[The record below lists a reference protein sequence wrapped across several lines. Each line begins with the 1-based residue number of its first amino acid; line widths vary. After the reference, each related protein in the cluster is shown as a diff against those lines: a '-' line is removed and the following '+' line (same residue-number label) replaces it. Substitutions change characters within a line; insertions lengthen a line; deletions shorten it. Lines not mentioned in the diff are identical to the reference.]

1 MVVFDGGG
9 GSNMGW
15 ICSKDGCGFWWGGG
29 FAIGFLDLD
38 FVAVSLAGFCGR
50 WWWWVLIWDRFA
62 VGVIVVSD
70 VVVVLLWVFWIW
82 VLLEDLSFVL

>member
-15 ICSKDGCGFWWGGG
+15 ICNRDGCGFLWGGG

-38 FVAVSLAGFCGR
+38 FVAVGLAGFCGR

-62 VGVIVVSD
+62 VGVIVGSD

-82 VLLEDLSFVL
+82 VLLEDLSFML